1 MDVKQITAGADADV
15 ETEATAP
22 LSGLSCCYSAAV
34 EITEAALSAAAAAV
48 AADADV
54 ATTAVSG

>member
-1 MDVKQITAGADADV
+1 MDVDA
-15 ETEATAP
+15 ETIP